1 MSGGTQLWLSRT
13 IQNSSF
19 FLIKCGF
26 FIRQMVIRCNQKFSG
41 KHLMAAGVLT
51 HCLRWRYF
59 TTAHRNEHFA
69 AMQEFEV
76 WS

>member
-1 MSGGTQLWLSRT
+1 
-13 IQNSSF
+13 
-19 FLIKCGF
+19 
-26 FIRQMVIRCNQKFSG
+26 MVICCNQKFSG